1 MLIIIILHEDE
12 EESGTSNV
20 FGLGDLLFQR
30 ML

>member
-1 MLIIIILHEDE
+1 MDE

-20 FGLGDLLFQR
+20 FGLGDLLFKR